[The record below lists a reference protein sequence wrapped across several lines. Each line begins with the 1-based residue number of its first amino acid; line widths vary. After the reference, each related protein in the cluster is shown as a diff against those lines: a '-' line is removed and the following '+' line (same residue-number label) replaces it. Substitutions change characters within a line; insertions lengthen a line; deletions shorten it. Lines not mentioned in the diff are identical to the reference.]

1 MRIHAKFFRGVFG
14 AAVVLSLGAPV
25 AAHAEGSDD
34 VESTSFAEDTLHAMD
49 DGLEEPEVIDNLR
62 PNRPKVPRFQANSA
76 IRISAEKKLSSAISL
91 EIFSRA
97 GYGSLE
103 APYAPANS
111 SGAGGLSLTSKFGG
125 FVSSTS
131 IEKSI
136 GYSGIFRAYVLNGTV
151 FSQGLAR
158 NFKLIDTWAITP
170 GLNVAYAS
178 SSNSRQTLTQ
188 TVLTAPLAW
197 TVGSVQ
203 WQPFIPRVTYQTYAN
218 IDRRDWTVFA
228 GVGFKWNVTSA
239 SSLSTSLGFQER
251 YSNIPRAELTR
262 WVLAPQLAYKMSF

>member
-1 MRIHAKFFRGVFG
+1 M
-14 AAVVLSLGAPV
+14 
-25 AAHAEGSDD
+25 
-34 VESTSFAEDTLHAMD
+34 ESMSFAEDTLHAMD
-49 DGLEEPEVIDNLR
+49 DGLEEPEVIDNFR

-76 IRISAEKKLSSAISL
+76 IRISAEKKLSSTISL
-91 EIFSRA
+91 EIFSRG

-111 SGAGGLSLTSKFGG
+111 NGAGGLSLTSKFGG
-125 FVSSTS
+125 FVSSTTV
-131 IEKSI
+131 EKSI
-136 GYSGIFRAYVLNGTV
+136 GYSGLFRTYVLNGTV

-170 GLNVAYAS
+170 GVNVAYAS

-188 TVLTAPLAW
+188 AVLTAPLAW
-197 TVGSVQ
+197 TIGSMQ
-203 WQPFIPRVTYQTYAN
+203 WQPFIPRLTYQSYAN

-228 GVGFKWNVTSA
+228 GAGFKWNVTA
-239 SSLSTSLGFQER
+239 ATSLSTSLGFQER
-251 YSNIPRAELTR
+251 YSNIARAELTR